1 MQKYIDFS
9 AILFWNVANIGVL
22 GYAIAFVFFPEQ
34 AKELFVVVPSKG
46 IVRYIGCLFLL
57 ASGGINQTV
66 LFVTKPGPFLEL
78 LMFSL
83 SLVVYMLSAVN
94 AILVFSSED
103 LFVENQTFAFYV
115 LYSIFF
121 TGLLFGFFG
130 TFGSY
135 TVKKLNLN
143 VDPGIDPI
151 VAQLKEV
158 KVTSLPVKRIAA
170 SRKELINSAK

>member
-1 MQKYIDFS
+1 MGNSCRSHQTFL
-9 AILFWNVANIGVL
+9 AVL
-22 GYAIAFVFFPEQ
+22 CRDTISLCCHLARPYCNTARLDPRTLEIRIATHLHP
-34 AKELFVVVPSKG
+34 KD
-46 IVRYIGCLFLL
+46 
-57 ASGGINQTV
+57 
-66 LFVTKPGPFLEL
+66 
-78 LMFSL
+78 
-83 SLVVYMLSAVN
+83 
-94 AILVFSSED
+94 SSTARHGTSNRC

-143 VDPGIDPI
+143 VDPVIDPI